1 MRKRGTFTRRKDR
14 VKNCNKQI
22 LSKINDIVVSKFTSK
37 KLRLL
42 DIDRKEGHV
51 CLSCEPVGSFA
62 CCPECSRKSRSVH
75 KYRTRKLSALEFISE
90 PCTLLVHV
98 RHFYCNNPGCPRKTF
113 SEPLAAA
120 DRYGRMCR
128 EVQERVRYESLNQ
141 PSRKAVETLSLQ
153 HISVSSSTC
162 LRIARKQGERNPE
175 SISCSGHVGIDDF
188 ASRKGRRYMCGVVDS
203 DTGKPLAVF
212 GSRYGQEIREWLS
225 QHQEIST
232 ISRDG
237 SHAYAE
243 LVRESLPDAIQ
254 ISDRFHL
261 VKNLKDTMV
270 DIIKSMLH
278 RKKSFPGYPYPTE
291 DEAYNTIQ
299 EDILQM
305 GEEKHRMKV
314 RRYYQVRQLQGEGKS
329 FSQICEVTG
338 LKPTMVYNY
347 SKIHIRKILTRDQI
361 LALDAAREMA
371 RVISGGIITKDAIS
385 RRLGG
390 RLPSRLVH
398 RCTDTICRRYEE
410 KRKAVRE
417 QRKSLELKGELKTI
431 RKDSIWKYIHSGQTS
446 SKALQAISITNPD
459 VSRIID
465 SCKEFCRM
473 IHHEKGSLSVEQ
485 WIKIARLCNCRK
497 LNGFVDYIES
507 DIEAVIQACTSVY
520 NNGFMEGSVNKFKAI
535 KRSMYNR
542 ANIVLLRAKIL
553 YGN

>member
-1 MRKRGTFTRRKDR
+1 MRSKGTFTRHKYR

-22 LSKINDIVVSKFTSK
+22 LSKINDIVVAKLTTK

-42 DIDRKEGHV
+42 DIECRNGHIF
-51 CLSCEPVGSFA
+51 LSCESTNHIA
-62 CCPECSRKSRSVH
+62 CCPECRQQSGCVH
-75 KYRTRKLSALEFISE
+75 KYRARKLSAIEFMSE
-90 PCTLLVHV
+90 PCTLLVNV
-98 RHFYCNNPGCPRKTF
+98 RHFYCKNPDCPRKTF
-113 SEPLAAA
+113 SEPLEVA
-120 DRYGRMCR
+120 DRYCRMSK
-128 EVQERVRYESLNQ
+128 EVHERVQYESLNQ
-141 PSRKAVETLSLQ
+141 PSRKASVTLSLQ

-188 ASRKGRRYMCGVVDS
+188 ASRKGRNYMCGIVDS

-212 GSRYGQEIREWLS
+212 GSRYGQEIRDWFKL
-225 QHQEIST
+225 HQEIKVV
-232 ISRDG
+232 SRDG
-237 SHAYAE
+237 SHSYAE
-243 LVRESLPDAIQ
+243 IIRESLPDAIQ
-254 ISDRFHL
+254 VSDRFHL
-261 VKNLKDTMV
+261 IKNLKDTMV

-278 RKKSFPGYPYPTE
+278 RKKTLPAYPYPTE
-291 DEAYNTIQ
+291 EEAYQAIL

-305 GEEKHRMKV
+305 GEERHRRKV
-314 RRYYQVRQLQGEGKS
+314 RWYYQVRQLQGEGKS
-329 FSQICEVTG
+329 FSQICEMTG

-347 SKIHIRKILTRDQI
+347 SKLHICKFLTHDQI
-361 LALDAAREMA
+361 KAMDAAREMS
-371 RVISGGIITKDAIS
+371 RIISGGIITKDIIFTK
-385 RRLGG
+385 LGG

-417 QRKSLELKGELKTI
+417 QRKSLELKGELRMI

-446 SKALQAISITNPD
+446 SKALQAVSITNPD